1 MEADLGDLVMRVAR
15 TLRRRGAEAMAP
27 WDLAPHHARALKVIG
42 RHERIRPGELA
53 GHLRVAPRSVTDV
66 VDALEARGLL
76 AREPDP
82 GDRRATVLVLT
93 ASGRQLVTEIG
104 SARRADADTYF
115 ARLPAGDRVCLER
128 ILRTLDDEA

>member
-1 MEADLGDLVMRVAR
+1 MRA
-15 TLRRRGAEAMAP
+15 T
-27 WDLAPHHARALKVIG
+27 D
-42 RHERIRPGELA
+42 A
-53 GHLRVAPRSVTDV
+53 GPRSSDQVCTTW
-66 VDALEARGLL
+66 RIPHQ
-76 AREPDP
+76 PDP

-115 ARLPAGDRVCLER
+115 ARLSADDRVCLER